1 MQGRFAEYKQ
11 AAALQHSNYTVQ
23 YKHFKYFHVLSITQ
37 TLRLKIRQ
45 RHKEILEN
53 NDLTQTE
60 PWSRRREAQEEQ
72 SQSKTRPRAQNQFHN
87 WIIIMDSGWD
97 HTKKQKKPK

>member
-45 RHKEILEN
+45 RRKEILEN

-97 HTKKQKKPK
+97 YTKKQKKPK